1 MSYSADTLVLAPNP
15 EWDADD
21 EMASVLGDDAPVAA
35 DDGQAAQMF
44 AKSTIALPRALD
56 WTELVDYARRK
67 GTGEFEIP
75 GNADRYNFYSV
86 EVPLTTIV
94 GDGQRLVRI
103 RLELA
108 FTLAGV
114 DSDDVVGF
122 DLFPTTD
129 TDVRTIASG
138 EASLDIGEGLQFL
151 LLATPAA
158 ALAPAAKSLG
168 LKLSLPFKWTTQYAT
183 IQSSGRLSN
192 PTMWYVTDE
201 AIQSGFSPRVIIRA
215 RKGNAVGVSAV
226 LSGDLRERGAL
237 GTTLK
242 AQFKTF
248 APRNYTLD

>member
-1 MSYSADTLVLAPNP
+1 VSVSADTLVLAPDA
-15 EWDADD
+15 EWDAEDQVAGILA
-21 EMASVLGDDAPVAA
+21 EDAPIAA
-35 DDGQAAQMF
+35 DDAQAALMF

-56 WTELVDYARRK
+56 WTELVAYARRK
-67 GTGEFEIP
+67 STGDFEIP

-108 FTLAGV
+108 LTLGGV
-114 DSDDVVGF
+114 DSDDVVSF

-215 RKGNAVGVSAV
+215 LKGSAVGVSAT
-226 LSGDLRERGAL
+226 LSGDLRERSAL

-242 AQFKTF
+242 AQFRTF
-248 APRNYTLD
+248 SPRAYTLE